1 MNSRICFNKVIIL
14 VIKNLF
20 SVDPLIRFNYS
31 TNTRFRNIEAI
42 QIIMFVSVLDEYIY
56 IFTMYMYSFHYIYYV
71 YCFTTLL
78 ININSKVT
86 AKFLVSL

>member
-42 QIIMFVSVLDEYIY
+42 QIITFVSVLDEYISLRCICILFIIY
-56 IFTMYMYSFHYIYYV
+56 IMYTV
-71 YCFTTLL
+71 LL
-78 ININSKVT
+78 RC
-86 AKFLVSL
+86 L